1 MTTMTWVFLF
11 RCPLCGESIVLP
23 RQSPLG
29 KYEGQQY
36 LTTPMW
42 PITFLCK
49 KHGQSCEC
57 SVDKIDLE
65 PIQRPDPPP
74 HWETLWEIEA
84 ECVHGNCGLRHV
96 IYAKY
101 SPDGTSASV
110 VQSFLATS
118 ARVPCTGDHDAEF
131 RTGKIRAK
139 ALEF

>member
-1 MTTMTWVFLF
+1 
-11 RCPLCGESIVLP
+11 
-23 RQSPLG
+23 
-29 KYEGQQY
+29 
-36 LTTPMW
+36 MW